1 MSPNSRNIYVIKV
14 QDRKSGERLD
24 FEITARS
31 VHEAEAKAFDAG
43 WLVIDPSVPASEP
56 TEAERA
62 TKAQEVAVKRG
73 VLKALDIALL
83 VVVGLIVIGNIIVFL
98 VGEATR
104 VR

>member
-31 VHEAEAKAFDAG
+31 VHEAEAKAYDAG
-43 WLVIDPSVPASEP
+43 WLVVDPSGPAPEP
-56 TEAERA
+56 TEAERTTA
-62 TKAQEVAVKRG
+62 AQEVAVKRG
-73 VLKALDIALL
+73 VLKALGIALL
-83 VVVGLIVIGNIIVFL
+83 VLVGLIVAGKIIVFL